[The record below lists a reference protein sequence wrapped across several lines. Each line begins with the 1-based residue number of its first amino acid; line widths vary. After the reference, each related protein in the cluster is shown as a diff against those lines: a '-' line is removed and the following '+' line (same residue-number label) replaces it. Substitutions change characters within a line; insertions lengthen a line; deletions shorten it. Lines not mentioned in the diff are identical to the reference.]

1 MKLKLEKELST
12 YRKVKSGKNGNNA
25 LRISLRYQKEDERG
39 VYIDITPVNRTSGFD
54 VVSDNTMT
62 FCVKR
67 LNRRSERTRVLI
79 FSTIEFLADGIASL
93 YSQGGKEEQIKSYV
107 ISNVES
113 NLKNVR

>member
-1 MKLKLEKELST
+1 LKI
-12 YRKVKSGKNGNNA
+12 GKNGNNA
-25 LRISLRYQKEDERG
+25 LRISLRYQKEEERG

-79 FSTIEFLADGIASL
+79 FSTIEFLADGIALL
-93 YSQGGKEEQIKSYV
+93 YSQGDKEEQIKSYV